1 LPQVLSASSYSSV
14 ALLVYFRELWDRARK
29 IDSKHRAAL
38 LHYERHSQLT
48 DDIFLYKRELTEVG
62 KDLRAYTW
70 RKKNEGSELRRFIC
84 LLNKRTANLQ
94 K

>member
-1 LPQVLSASSYSSV
+1 MKKRDEIERDGSGHVV
-14 ALLVYFRELWDRARK
+14 FDELWDRARK

-38 LHYERHSQLT
+38 LHYERQSQLT
-48 DDIFLYKRELTEVG
+48 DDIFLYKRDLTEVG
-62 KDLRAYTW
+62 KDLRAHPW
-70 RKKNEGSELRRFIC
+70 WKKNEGTELRRFIY